1 MQFHSFFVLYG
12 FHSGVGWIGLS
23 AMKVYDPKFEI
34 LNRLRNHEFP
44 INSEEDLKSLQSTII
59 RIGGDVLSDYV
70 TEKSSTLSDADYQFA
85 LNNTVN
91 AITDVL
97 IDKGCYMNI
106 ADEEIQ
112 SKLEL

>member
-1 MQFHSFFVLYG
+1 
-12 FHSGVGWIGLS
+12 
-23 AMKVYDPKFEI
+23 MKVYDPKFEI
-34 LNRLRNHEFP
+34 LNRLRNQEFP